1 MENLV
6 KKAKSGDSGAFAQL
20 IRMNTQSMYKVAWA
34 YLKNDEDVA
43 DAIQETILKC
53 YEKLSTL
60 KKDSYFKTWMIRIL
74 INNCCS
80 GLHPCQQKLRRRKQD
95 GHPFQKTACN
105 PGGTH
110 WSDIRCLHR
119 FLRCR
124 RRCIYF
130 ACFYHAYQT
139 GSDHSFRQYQG
150 Q

>member
-1 MENLV
+1 MFTGSHASIAGINAVIGSVLGAKLNLILS
-6 KKAKSGDSGAFAQL
+6 AK
-20 IRMNTQSMYKVAWA
+20 
-34 YLKNDEDVA
+34 YLQIIMV
-43 DAIQETILKC
+43 L
-53 YEKLSTL
+53 LL
-60 KKDSYFKTWMIRIL
+60 P
-74 INNCCS
+74 CS

-130 ACFYHAYQT
+130 ACFTTLTKLDLITASGNT
-139 GSDHSFRQYQG
+139 KDNDGK
-150 Q
+150 